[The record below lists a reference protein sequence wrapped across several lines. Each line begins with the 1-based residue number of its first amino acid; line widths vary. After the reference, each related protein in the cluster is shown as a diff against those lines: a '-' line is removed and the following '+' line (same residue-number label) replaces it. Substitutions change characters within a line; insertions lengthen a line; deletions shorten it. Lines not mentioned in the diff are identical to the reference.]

1 MITQVL
7 KKSRKFFSQQQTNIF
22 SAAFTIALAML
33 GSAILGILR
42 DRFLYARFYA
52 QNPGQLDAYN
62 AAFKLPDVL
71 FQLLITGSLSAAF
84 IPVLSQLLDH
94 NPKKANQVT
103 STVFNW
109 LIVMFLFL
117 AVIIFIFAQPFSKI
131 ITADI
136 GEEQV
141 SLIASL
147 TRLLLIAQFFL
158 LISNLLTGIIH
169 AHQRFIL
176 PALSPIVYNL
186 GIIAGIIFLSDHF
199 GIYGPTLGVI
209 LGSFLH
215 FAIQIPLI
223 YKLKFS
229 FKPFLF
235 NVFDRD
241 IKKIIR
247 LLIPR
252 NLSLI
257 VSELE
262 EIIIIY
268 WATFMGKGM
277 LSLFYLAQHL
287 SQLPI
292 RLLGSAVGQAILPA
306 FAHEQNKNGSRALK
320 NLITKVLLQTTY
332 LVLPICSLFL
342 VLRIPLVRLAFGAKE
357 FPWEATL
364 LTGKTLAIL
373 TMAIFCQTIN
383 EILRRSFYALSD
395 TKTALRV
402 DSSATFFNLAFM
414 SILVL
419 KSNWGIL
426 VLATGISL
434 SNFIRLFLFLL
445 MLKKKIG
452 LDINRKIIFSIT
464 EMGIF
469 AIAASLSTWGG
480 MRVLDKF
487 IFNPSRVIPL
497 IGLTATA
504 TLIGIGTYV
513 FLSYLFKINEFYQ
526 FLNLTKRALSKSAK
540 I

>member
-1 MITQVL
+1 MI
-7 KKSRKFFSQQQTNIF
+7 KKVFINSKKILSRQQTNIF
-22 SAAFTIALAML
+22 SAASAIALAML

-42 DRFLYARFYA
+42 DRLLYARFYA
-52 QNPGQLDAYN
+52 AYPGQLDAYN

-84 IPVLSQLLDH
+84 IPTLSQLLDR

-103 STVFNW
+103 STVINW
-109 LIVMFLFL
+109 LIAIFIVL
-117 AVIIFIFAQPFSKI
+117 AVIVFIFAQPFSKL

-136 GEEQV
+136 GEKQI

-158 LISNLLTGIIH
+158 LISNLLTGVIH

-186 GIIAGIIFLSDHF
+186 GIIAGTIFLSNHF
-199 GIYGPTLGVI
+199 GIYGPTIGVI

-215 FAIQIPLI
+215 FIIQVPLI

-235 NVFDRD
+235 NVLDRD
-241 IKKIIR
+241 IRKIIR
-247 LLIPR
+247 LVIPR

-257 VSELE
+257 ISEIE
-262 EIIIIY
+262 AMIIIY
-268 WATFMGKGM
+268 WATFAGKGM

-287 SQLPI
+287 SQLPV
-292 RLLGSAVGQAILPA
+292 RLLGVAVGQAILPT
-306 FAHEQNKNGSRALK
+306 FAHEQNKKGSLALK
-320 NLITKVLLQTTY
+320 NLIAKVLLQTIY
-332 LVLPICSLFL
+332 LILPVCSLFL

-373 TMAIFCQTIN
+373 TVAIFCQTIN

-395 TKTALRV
+395 TKTVLKV
-402 DSSATFFNLAFM
+402 DSLATFSNLAFI
-414 SILVL
+414 SILML
-419 KSNWGIL
+419 KSNLGIL

-434 SNFIRLFLFLL
+434 FSLTRVFLFLS
-445 MLKKKIG
+445 MLEKKTGPIINKKII
-452 LDINRKIIFSIT
+452 LNTTK
-464 EMGIF
+464 MGTL
-469 AIAASLSTWGG
+469 AIAASLATWGG
-480 MRVLDKF
+480 MRILDKF
-487 IFNPSRVIPL
+487 IFNTSRVIPL

-504 TLIGIGTYV
+504 ALIGMGTYA
-513 FLSYLFKINEFYQ
+513 FFSYLFKINEFYQ
-526 FLNLTKRALSKSAK
+526 FFNLIKRTFSKSDK

>member
-1 MITQVL
+1 MI
-7 KKSRKFFSQQQTNIF
+7 KKAFVNGKKILSQQQTNIF
-22 SAAFTIALAML
+22 SAAFAIALAML

-42 DRFLYARFYA
+42 DRLLYARFYA
-52 QNPGQLDAYN
+52 AHPGQLDAYN

-84 IPVLSQLLDH
+84 IPTLSQLLDR

-103 STVFNW
+103 STVINW
-109 LIVMFLFL
+109 LMAIFIVL
-117 AVIIFIFAQPFSKI
+117 AVIVFIFAQPFSKL

-136 GEEQV
+136 SKEQT

-158 LISNLLTGIIH
+158 LISNLLTGVIH

-186 GIIAGIIFLSDHF
+186 GIIAGIVLFSDYF
-199 GIYGPTLGVI
+199 GIYGPTIGVI

-215 FAIQIPLI
+215 FIIQVPLI

-235 NVFDRD
+235 NVLDRD

-247 LLIPR
+247 LVIPR

-257 VSELE
+257 ISETE
-262 EIIIIY
+262 AMIIIY
-268 WATFMGKGM
+268 WATFVGKGM

-287 SQLPI
+287 SQLPV
-292 RLLGSAVGQAILPA
+292 RLLGVAVGQAILPA
-306 FAHEQNKNGSRALK
+306 FAHEQNKKGSLALK
-320 NLITKVLLQTTY
+320 NLITKVLLQTIY
-332 LVLPICSLFL
+332 LILPICSLFL

-373 TMAIFCQTIN
+373 TVAIFCQTIN

-395 TKTALRV
+395 TKTVLKV
-402 DSSATFFNLAFM
+402 DSLATFSNLAFM
-414 SILVL
+414 SILML
-419 KSNWGIL
+419 KSNLGIL

-434 SNFIRLFLFLL
+434 FSLTRVFLFLF
-445 MLKKKIG
+445 MLEKKIG
-452 LDINRKIIFSIT
+452 PIINKKIILNT
-464 EMGIF
+464 TKMGTL
-469 AIAASLSTWGG
+469 AIAASLATWGG
-480 MRVLDKF
+480 MRILDKF
-487 IFNPSRVIPL
+487 IFDTSRVIPL

-504 TLIGIGTYV
+504 TLIGISTYAL
-513 FLSYLFKINEFYQ
+513 LSYIFKTDEFYQ
-526 FLNLTKRALSKSAK
+526 FFNFIKRTFSKSDK

>member
-1 MITQVL
+1 MI
-7 KKSRKFFSQQQTNIF
+7 KKVFANGKKILSQQQTNIF
-22 SAAFTIALAML
+22 SAAFAIALAML

-42 DRFLYARFYA
+42 DRLLYARFYA
-52 QNPGQLDAYN
+52 TNPGQLDAYN

-84 IPVLSQLLDH
+84 IPVLSQLLDR

-103 STVFNW
+103 STIINW
-109 LIVMFLFL
+109 LIVIFLLL
-117 AVIIFIFAQPFSKI
+117 AVIIFIFAQPFSKL

-136 GEEQV
+136 GKEQI

-169 AHQRFIL
+169 AHQRFLL
-176 PALSPIVYNL
+176 PALSPIFYNL
-186 GIIAGIIFLSDHF
+186 GIIVGIIFLSNHF
-199 GIYGPTLGVI
+199 GIYGPTIGVI

-215 FAIQIPLI
+215 FIIQVPLI

-235 NVFDRD
+235 NILDRD

-247 LLIPR
+247 LIIPR

-257 VSELE
+257 ISELE
-262 EIIIIY
+262 AIIIIY

-287 SQLPI
+287 SQLPV
-292 RLLGSAVGQAILPA
+292 RLLGAAVGQVILPA
-306 FAHEQNKNGSRALK
+306 FAHEQNKNGSQALK
-320 NLITKVLLQTTY
+320 NLIVKTLLQTIY
-332 LVLPICSLFL
+332 LILPICSLFL

-357 FPWEATL
+357 FPWDATL
-364 LTGKTLAIL
+364 LTGKILAIL

-383 EILRRSFYALSD
+383 EILRRSFYALGD
-395 TKTALRV
+395 TKTTLKV

-414 SILVL
+414 SILVSR
-419 KSNWGIL
+419 SNGGIL

-434 SNFIRLFLFLL
+434 SSLIRLLLFLL

-452 LDINRKIIFSIT
+452 PIVNKKVVLSIIK
-464 EMGIF
+464 MGIF
-469 AIAASLSTWGG
+469 AVVASLITWGG
-480 MRVLDKF
+480 MRILDKF
-487 IFNPSRVIPL
+487 IFDTSMVIPL
-497 IGLTATA
+497 IGLTTTA
-504 TLIGIGTYV
+504 TIVGIGTYIL
-513 FLSYLFKINEFYQ
+513 LSYIFKINEFFQ
-526 FLNLTKRALSKSAK
+526 FFNLTKRIFSKSVK

>member
-487 IFNPSRVIPL
+487 IFNTSRVIPL

>member
-1 MITQVL
+1 
-7 KKSRKFFSQQQTNIF
+7 
-22 SAAFTIALAML
+22 
-33 GSAILGILR
+33 
-42 DRFLYARFYA
+42 
-52 QNPGQLDAYN
+52 
-62 AAFKLPDVL
+62 
-71 FQLLITGSLSAAF
+71 
-84 IPVLSQLLDH
+84 
-94 NPKKANQVT
+94 
-103 STVFNW
+103 
-109 LIVMFLFL
+109 
-117 AVIIFIFAQPFSKI
+117 
-131 ITADI
+131 
-136 GEEQV
+136 
-141 SLIASL
+141 
-147 TRLLLIAQFFL
+147 
-158 LISNLLTGIIH
+158 
-169 AHQRFIL
+169 
-176 PALSPIVYNL
+176 
-186 GIIAGIIFLSDHF
+186 
-199 GIYGPTLGVI
+199 
-209 LGSFLH
+209 
-215 FAIQIPLI
+215 
-223 YKLKFS
+223 
-229 FKPFLF
+229 
-235 NVFDRD
+235 
-241 IKKIIR
+241 
-247 LLIPR
+247 
-252 NLSLI
+252 
-257 VSELE
+257 
-262 EIIIIY
+262 
-268 WATFMGKGM
+268 
-277 LSLFYLAQHL
+277 
-287 SQLPI
+287 
-292 RLLGSAVGQAILPA
+292 
-306 FAHEQNKNGSRALK
+306 
-320 NLITKVLLQTTY
+320 
-332 LVLPICSLFL
+332 L

-487 IFNPSRVIPL
+487 IFNTSRVIPL

>member
-1 MITQVL
+1 MI
-7 KKSRKFFSQQQTNIF
+7 KKAFINGKKILSRQQTNIF
-22 SAAFTIALAML
+22 SAAFAIALAML

-42 DRFLYARFYA
+42 DRLLYARFYA
-52 QNPGQLDAYN
+52 AHPGQLDAYN

-84 IPVLSQLLDH
+84 IPTLSQLLDR

-103 STVFNW
+103 STVINW
-109 LIVMFLFL
+109 LIAIFIVL
-117 AVIIFIFAQPFSKI
+117 AVIVFIFAQPFSKL

-136 GEEQV
+136 GEKQI

-186 GIIAGIIFLSDHF
+186 GIIAGIVFFSDYF
-199 GIYGPTLGVI
+199 GIYGPTIGVI

-215 FAIQIPLI
+215 FIIQVPLI
-223 YKLKFS
+223 HKLKFS
-229 FKPFLF
+229 FNPFLF
-235 NVFDRD
+235 NILDRD

-247 LLIPR
+247 LIIPR

-257 VSELE
+257 ISELE
-262 EIIIIY
+262 AIIIIY
-268 WATFMGKGM
+268 WATFVGKGM

-287 SQLPI
+287 SQLPV
-292 RLLGSAVGQAILPA
+292 RLLGVAVGQAILPA
-306 FAHEQNKNGSRALK
+306 FAHEQNKKGSLALK
-320 NLITKVLLQTTY
+320 NLIAKVLLQTTY
-332 LVLPICSLFL
+332 LILPICSLFL

-357 FPWEATL
+357 FPWDATL

-373 TMAIFCQTIN
+373 TVAIFCQTIN

-395 TKTALRV
+395 TKTVLKV
-402 DSSATFFNLAFM
+402 DSLATFSNLAFM

-434 SNFIRLFLFLL
+434 FSLTRVFLFLF
-445 MLKKKIG
+445 MLEKKIG
-452 LDINRKIIFSIT
+452 PIINKKIILNT
-464 EMGIF
+464 TKMGTL
-469 AIAASLSTWGG
+469 AIAASLATWGG
-480 MRVLDKF
+480 MRILDKF
-487 IFNPSRVIPL
+487 IFDTSRVVPL

-504 TLIGIGTYV
+504 TLIGISTYAL
-513 FLSYLFKINEFYQ
+513 LSYIFKTDEFYQ
-526 FLNLTKRALSKSAK
+526 FFNFIKRTFSKSDK

>member
-1 MITQVL
+1 MI
-7 KKSRKFFSQQQTNIF
+7 KKAFANGKKILSQQQANIF
-22 SAAFTIALAML
+22 SAAFAIALAML

-42 DRFLYARFYA
+42 DRLLYARFYA
-52 QNPGQLDAYN
+52 TYPGQLDAYN

-84 IPVLSQLLDH
+84 IPVLSQLLDR

-103 STVFNW
+103 STVINW
-109 LIVMFLFL
+109 LIAIFIFL
-117 AVIIFIFAQPFSKI
+117 AVIVFIFAQPFSKL

-136 GEEQV
+136 GEEQI

-158 LISNLLTGIIH
+158 LVSNLLTGIIH

-176 PALSPIVYNL
+176 PALSPVVYNL
-186 GIIAGIIFLSDHF
+186 GIIAGIVFLSNHF
-199 GIYGPTLGVI
+199 GIYGPTIGVI

-215 FAIQIPLI
+215 FVIQVPLI

-235 NVFDRD
+235 NVLDRD

-247 LLIPR
+247 LIIPR

-257 VSELE
+257 ISEIE
-262 EIIIIY
+262 AIIIIY

-287 SQLPI
+287 SQLPV
-292 RLLGSAVGQAILPA
+292 RLLGAAVGQVILPA
-306 FAHEQNKNGSRALK
+306 FAHEQNKNGSSALK
-320 NLITKVLLQTTY
+320 NLIAKILLQTIY
-332 LVLPICSLFL
+332 LILPTCSLFL
-342 VLRIPLVRLAFGAKE
+342 VLRIPLVRLAFGARE

-373 TMAIFCQTIN
+373 TVAIFCQTIN

-395 TKTALRV
+395 TKTVLKV

-419 KSNWGIL
+419 KSSWGIL

-434 SNFIRLFLFLL
+434 SSFFRLLLFLL

-452 LDINRKIIFSIT
+452 PIINKKTILSIT
-464 EMGIF
+464 KMGVF
-469 AIAASLSTWGG
+469 AIIASLTTWGG
-480 MRVLDKF
+480 MHILDKF
-487 IFNPSRVIPL
+487 IFDTSRVIPL
-497 IGLTATA
+497 IGLTTTA
-504 TLIGIGTYV
+504 ALIGMGTYTL
-513 FLSYLFKINEFYQ
+513 LSYIFKTNEFYQ
-526 FLNLTKRALSKSAK
+526 FFNLAKRVFSKSAK

>member
-1 MITQVL
+1 MI
-7 KKSRKFFSQQQTNIF
+7 KKAFANGKKILSQQQANIF
-22 SAAFTIALAML
+22 SAAFAIALAML

-42 DRFLYARFYA
+42 DRLLYARFYA
-52 QNPGQLDAYN
+52 AHPGQLDAYN
-62 AAFKLPDVL
+62 AAFKLPDIL

-84 IPVLSQLLDH
+84 IPVLSQLLDR

-103 STVFNW
+103 STVINW
-109 LIVMFLFL
+109 LIVIFIVL
-117 AVIIFIFAQPFSKI
+117 AVIVFIFAQPFSKL

-136 GEEQV
+136 GEEQI

-158 LISNLLTGIIH
+158 LVSNLLTGIIH

-176 PALSPIVYNL
+176 PALSPVVYNL
-186 GIIAGIIFLSDHF
+186 GIIAGIVFLSNHF

-215 FAIQIPLI
+215 FVIQVPLI

-235 NVFDRD
+235 NVLDRD

-247 LLIPR
+247 LIIPR

-257 VSELE
+257 ISELE
-262 EIIIIY
+262 AIIIIY

-292 RLLGSAVGQAILPA
+292 RLLGSAVGQVILPA
-306 FAHEQNKNGSRALK
+306 FAHEQSKNGSSALK
-320 NLITKVLLQTTY
+320 NLISKILLQTIY

-373 TMAIFCQTIN
+373 TVAIFCQTIN

-395 TKTALRV
+395 TKTTLKV

-419 KSNWGIL
+419 KSSWGIL

-434 SNFIRLFLFLL
+434 SNFIRLLLFLL

-452 LDINRKIIFSIT
+452 PIINKKMILGIT
-464 EMGIF
+464 KMGTF
-469 AIAASLSTWGG
+469 AIIASLATWGG
-480 MRVLDKF
+480 MRILDKF
-487 IFNPSRVIPL
+487 IFDTSRVIPL

-504 TLIGIGTYV
+504 TLVGIGAYTL
-513 FLSYLFKINEFYQ
+513 LSYIFKINEFYQ
-526 FLNLTKRALSKSAK
+526 FFSLAKRLFSKSDK

>member
-1 MITQVL
+1 MI
-7 KKSRKFFSQQQTNIF
+7 KKAFINGKKILSRQQTNIF
-22 SAAFTIALAML
+22 SAAFAIALAML

-42 DRFLYARFYA
+42 DRLLYARFYA
-52 QNPGQLDAYN
+52 AHPGQLDAYN

-84 IPVLSQLLDH
+84 IPTLSQLLDR

-103 STVFNW
+103 STIINW
-109 LIVMFLFL
+109 LVAIFIVL
-117 AVIIFIFAQPFSKI
+117 AVIVFIFAQPFSKL

-136 GEEQV
+136 GEKQI

-147 TRLLLIAQFFL
+147 TRLLLVAQFFL
-158 LISNLLTGIIH
+158 LISNLLTGVIH

-186 GIIAGIIFLSDHF
+186 GIIAGIVFFSDYF
-199 GIYGPTLGVI
+199 GIYGPTIGVI

-215 FAIQIPLI
+215 FIIQVPLI

-235 NVFDRD
+235 NVLDRD

-247 LLIPR
+247 LIVPR

-257 VSELE
+257 ISEIE
-262 EIIIIY
+262 AIIIIY
-268 WATFMGKGM
+268 WATFVGKGM

-287 SQLPI
+287 SQLPV
-292 RLLGSAVGQAILPA
+292 RLLGVAVGQAILPA
-306 FAHEQNKNGSRALK
+306 FAHEQNKKGSLALK
-320 NLITKVLLQTTY
+320 NLIAKVLLQTIY
-332 LVLPICSLFL
+332 LILPICSLFL

-373 TMAIFCQTIN
+373 TVAIFCQTIN

-395 TKTALRV
+395 TKTVLKV
-402 DSSATFFNLAFM
+402 DSLATFSNLAFI

-426 VLATGISL
+426 VLATGISIFSL
-434 SNFIRLFLFLL
+434 TRVFLFLF
-445 MLKKKIG
+445 MLEKKIG
-452 LDINRKIIFSIT
+452 PIINKKIILNT
-464 EMGIF
+464 TKMGTL
-469 AIAASLSTWGG
+469 AIAASLATWGG
-480 MRVLDKF
+480 MRILDKF
-487 IFNPSRVIPL
+487 IFDTSRVIPL

-504 TLIGIGTYV
+504 TLIGMGTYA
-513 FLSYLFKINEFYQ
+513 FFSYLFKINEFYQ
-526 FLNLTKRALSKSAK
+526 FFNLIKRVSSKSDK

>member
-1 MITQVL
+1 MI
-7 KKSRKFFSQQQTNIF
+7 KKVFANGKKILSQQQTNIF
-22 SAAFTIALAML
+22 SAAFAIALAML

-42 DRFLYARFYA
+42 DRLLYARFYA
-52 QNPGQLDAYN
+52 IHPGQLDAYN

-84 IPVLSQLLDH
+84 IPVLSQLLDR
-94 NPKKANQVT
+94 NPKKASQVT
-103 STVFNW
+103 STVINW
-109 LIVMFLFL
+109 LIVIFLVL
-117 AVIIFIFAQPFSKI
+117 AVIVFIFAQPFSKL

-136 GEEQV
+136 GEEQI

-158 LISNLLTGIIH
+158 LVSNLLTGIIH

-176 PALSPIVYNL
+176 PALSPVVYNL
-186 GIIAGIIFLSDHF
+186 GIIAGIVFLSNHF
-199 GIYGPTLGVI
+199 GIYGPTFGVI

-215 FAIQIPLI
+215 FIIQVPLI

-229 FKPFLF
+229 FKPLLF
-235 NVFDRD
+235 NILDRD

-247 LLIPR
+247 LIIPR

-257 VSELE
+257 ISEIE
-262 EIIIIY
+262 AIIIIY

-287 SQLPI
+287 SQLPV
-292 RLLGSAVGQAILPA
+292 RLLGAAVGQVILPA
-306 FAHEQNKNGSRALK
+306 FAHEQNKNGSPALK
-320 NLITKVLLQTTY
+320 NLIAKILLQTIY
-332 LVLPICSLFL
+332 LILPVCSLFL

-357 FPWEATL
+357 FPWQATL

-373 TMAIFCQTIN
+373 TVAIFCQTIN

-395 TKTALRV
+395 TKTALKV
-402 DSSATFFNLAFM
+402 DSSVTFFNLAFM

-434 SNFIRLFLFLL
+434 SSFFRLLLFLL

-452 LDINRKIIFSIT
+452 PIINKKIILSIT
-464 EMGIF
+464 KMGIF
-469 AIAASLSTWGG
+469 AIIASLATWGG
-480 MRVLDKF
+480 MRILDKF
-487 IFNPSRVIPL
+487 IFDTSRVIPL
-497 IGLTATA
+497 IGLTTTA
-504 TLIGIGTYV
+504 VLIGMGTYTL
-513 FLSYLFKINEFYQ
+513 LSYIFKTNEFYQ
-526 FLNLTKRALSKSAK
+526 FFSFAKRLFSKSAK

>member
-1 MITQVL
+1 MI
-7 KKSRKFFSQQQTNIF
+7 KKAFANGKKILSQQQANIF
-22 SAAFTIALAML
+22 SAAFAIALAML

-42 DRFLYARFYA
+42 DRLLYARFYA
-52 QNPGQLDAYN
+52 TYPGQLDAYN

-84 IPVLSQLLDH
+84 IPVLSQLLDR

-103 STVFNW
+103 STVINW
-109 LIVMFLFL
+109 LIVIFIVL
-117 AVIIFIFAQPFSKI
+117 AVIVFIFAQPFSKL

-136 GEEQV
+136 GEEQI

-158 LISNLLTGIIH
+158 LVSNLLTGIIH

-176 PALSPIVYNL
+176 PALSPVVYNL
-186 GIIAGIIFLSDHF
+186 GIIAGIVFLSNHF

-215 FAIQIPLI
+215 FVIQVPLI

-235 NVFDRD
+235 NVLDRD

-247 LLIPR
+247 LIIPR

-257 VSELE
+257 ISELE
-262 EIIIIY
+262 AIIIIY

-292 RLLGSAVGQAILPA
+292 RLLGSAVGQVILPA
-306 FAHEQNKNGSRALK
+306 FAHEQSKNGSSALK
-320 NLITKVLLQTTY
+320 NLISKILLQTIY

-373 TMAIFCQTIN
+373 TVAIFCQTIN

-395 TKTALRV
+395 TKTALKV

-419 KSNWGIL
+419 KSSWGIL

-434 SNFIRLFLFLL
+434 SNFIRLLLFLL

-452 LDINRKIIFSIT
+452 PIINKKMILGIT
-464 EMGIF
+464 KMGTF
-469 AIAASLSTWGG
+469 AIIASLATWGG
-480 MRVLDKF
+480 MRILDKF
-487 IFNPSRVIPL
+487 IFDTSRVIPL
-497 IGLTATA
+497 IGLTTTA
-504 TLIGIGTYV
+504 ALIGMGTYTL
-513 FLSYLFKINEFYQ
+513 LSYIFKTNEFYQ
-526 FLNLTKRALSKSAK
+526 FFNLAKRVFSKSAK

>member
-1 MITQVL
+1 MI
-7 KKSRKFFSQQQTNIF
+7 KKAFINGKKILSRQQTNIF
-22 SAAFTIALAML
+22 SAAFAIALAML

-42 DRFLYARFYA
+42 DRLLYARFYA
-52 QNPGQLDAYN
+52 AHPGQLDAYN

-84 IPVLSQLLDH
+84 IPTLSRLLDR

-103 STVFNW
+103 STIINW
-109 LIVMFLFL
+109 LVAIFIVL
-117 AVIIFIFAQPFSKI
+117 AVIVFIFAQPFSKL

-136 GEEQV
+136 GEKQI

-147 TRLLLIAQFFL
+147 TRLLLVAQFFL
-158 LISNLLTGIIH
+158 LISNLLTGVIH

-186 GIIAGIIFLSDHF
+186 GIIAGIVFFSDYF
-199 GIYGPTLGVI
+199 GIYGPTMGVI

-215 FAIQIPLI
+215 FIIQVPLI

-235 NVFDRD
+235 NVLDRD

-247 LLIPR
+247 LIVPR

-257 VSELE
+257 ISEIE
-262 EIIIIY
+262 AIIIIY
-268 WATFMGKGM
+268 WATFVGKGM

-287 SQLPI
+287 SQLPV
-292 RLLGSAVGQAILPA
+292 RLLGVAVGQAILPA
-306 FAHEQNKNGSRALK
+306 FAHEQNKKGSLALK
-320 NLITKVLLQTTY
+320 NLIAKVLLQTIY
-332 LVLPICSLFL
+332 LILPICSLFL

-373 TMAIFCQTIN
+373 TVAIFCQTIN

-395 TKTALRV
+395 TKTVLKV
-402 DSSATFFNLAFM
+402 DSLATFSNLAFI

-426 VLATGISL
+426 VLATGISIFSL
-434 SNFIRLFLFLL
+434 TRVFLFLF
-445 MLKKKIG
+445 MLEKKIG
-452 LDINRKIIFSIT
+452 PIINKKIILNT
-464 EMGIF
+464 TKMGTL
-469 AIAASLSTWGG
+469 AIAASLATWGG
-480 MRVLDKF
+480 MRILDKF
-487 IFNPSRVIPL
+487 IFDTSRVIPL
-497 IGLTATA
+497 IGLTAMA
-504 TLIGIGTYV
+504 TLIGMGTYA
-513 FLSYLFKINEFYQ
+513 FFSYLFKINEFYQ
-526 FLNLTKRALSKSAK
+526 FFNLIKRVSSKSDK